1 VKNTL
6 MRKANDF
13 AQCFERHTERR
24 WRTERLSFWTLRP
37 ESPTELRDL
46 VAAAQADYF
55 RDAWRYDFIVQAL
68 NVIAVVDHP
77 DEVELANTISNLG
90 LLEWF
95 ASTPSRAAYVD
106 KAVQE
111 YGLPAGG
118 IMDAILLGQAKE
130 EEEVYQIVLD
140 ELRELI
146 GEPSQTL
153 MTQ

>member
-1 VKNTL
+1 
-6 MRKANDF
+6 MRKASDF

-37 ESPTELRDL
+37 ESPPELRDL

-68 NVIAVVDHP
+68 NVIAVVDDP

-95 ASTPSRAAYVD
+95 ASTPSRAGYVD

-111 YGLPAGG
+111 FGLSAGG
-118 IMDAILLGQAKE
+118 IMDAILQGQAKE

-140 ELRELI
+140 ELRQLTAECT
-146 GEPSQTL
+146 PTL

>member
-1 VKNTL
+1 
-6 MRKANDF
+6 MRKASDF

-24 WRTERLSFWTLRP
+24 WRTERLCFWRLRP
-37 ESPTELRDL
+37 ESPPELRAL

-55 RDAWRYDFIVQAL
+55 RDPWRYDFIVQAL
-68 NVIAVVDHP
+68 NVIAVVGNP

-95 ASTPSRAAYVD
+95 ASTPSRAGYVD
-106 KAVQE
+106 KAVHE

-140 ELRELI
+140 ELRQLT
-146 GEPSQTL
+146 GECAQTL

>member
-1 VKNTL
+1 
-6 MRKANDF
+6 MRKASDF

-24 WRTERLSFWTLRP
+24 WRTERLSFWRLRS
-37 ESPTELRDL
+37 ESPPELRAL

-55 RDAWRYDFIVQAL
+55 RDPWRYDFIVQAL
-68 NVIAVVDHP
+68 NVIAVVANP

-95 ASTPSRAAYVD
+95 ASTPSRAGYVD
-106 KAVQE
+106 KAVHE

-140 ELRELI
+140 ELRQLT
-146 GEPSQTL
+146 GECAQTL